1 MALRQL
7 RYEELQKFREQ
18 IKESDDKWQDV
29 SICDVQ
35 SFSGKRQ
42 IKFHSTL
49 KIWKKEKKKTMEI
62 RQITFF
68 FPIK

>member
-35 SFSGKRQ
+35 SFQERDK
-42 IKFHSTL
+42 
-49 KIWKKEKKKTMEI
+49 
-62 RQITFF
+62 
-68 FPIK
+68 